1 MNIKCPNCGKQIGF
15 HVDHINNGR
24 VFICEDG
31 KPLVRKTKYY
41 CQNCD
46 STIIFIK
53 KCEPKWTES

>member
-15 HVDHINNGR
+15 HVDHINDGR
-24 VFICEDG
+24 VFIYEEG

-41 CQNCD
+41 CRNCG

-53 KCEPKWTES
+53 KCDPEWAES

>member
-1 MNIKCPNCGKQIGF
+1 MNVKCPNCGKQIDF
-15 HVDHINNGR
+15 HAGHINNGR
-24 VFICEDG
+24 VFIYEEG

-53 KCEPKWTES
+53 KCEPERAES